1 MRMNRDSSQSLQWRL
16 ALAGGLNA
24 AIFLMEL
31 AGGFLTNSLGL
42 ISDAMHNLSDLLGL
56 GVSYAASK
64 VALRQSNS
72 QKSYGYLRAEIIAA
86 LINALTLVLVGIY
99 IIYEGVVRF
108 RNPRVVTGL
117 WMTVIALV
125 ALAANTAA
133 TLLLRRDARHDLSVR
148 SAFLHLLGDAI
159 QSLAV
164 IAAGAMIYWKNLY
177 FLDSV
182 VSIAIGLFL
191 VVSARGIIQ
200 EAVNVLAEGAPES
213 LDVNAVASFLR
224 QFPGVEGIHH
234 LHIWSLSS
242 RFHALSAH
250 IVVRDQMLSDGVRLA
265 KVMEKALK
273 HRFQIDHSTLQLE
286 TESCDGQTV
295 IVSPTDLQG

>member
-1 MRMNRDSSQSLQWRL
+1 L

-24 AIFLMEL
+24 AIFLLEL

-42 ISDAMHNLSDLLGL
+42 VSDAMHNLSDLLGL
-56 GVSYAASK
+56 GVSYTASK
-64 VALRQSNS
+64 VAVRQSNS

-86 LINALTLVLVGIY
+86 FINALTLVLVGIY
-99 IIYEGVVRF
+99 IIYEGIVRF
-108 RNPRVVTGL
+108 RNPQPVTGL
-117 WMTVIALV
+117 WMTVIGVV

-164 IAAGAMIYWKNLY
+164 IVAGALIYWKNLY

-182 VSIAIGLFL
+182 VSIAIGVFL
-191 VVSARGIIQ
+191 IVSARGIIQ
-200 EAVNVLAEGAPES
+200 EAVNILAEGAPES

-224 QFPGVEGIHH
+224 QFPEVEDIHH

-250 IVVRDQMLSDGVRLA
+250 IVVRDQMLSDGGRLA
-265 KVMEKALK
+265 KALGKALK
-273 HRFQIDHSTLQLE
+273 DRFQIDHPTLQLE
-286 TESCDGQTV
+286 TEPCDGQTV
-295 IVSPTDLQG
+295 IVSPNDFQG

>member
-1 MRMNRDSSQSLQWRL
+1 MTGHDQSGLTIQRRL
-16 ALAGGLNA
+16 ALASGLNA

-56 GVSYAASK
+56 GVSYAASRA
-64 VALRQSNS
+64 ALWESNS

-86 LINALTLVLVGIY
+86 FINAQTLVLVGIY
-99 IIYEGVVRF
+99 VIYEGFVRF
-108 RNPRVVTGL
+108 RNPQPVKGL
-117 WMTVIALV
+117 WMTVIGVV

-148 SAFLHLLGDAI
+148 SSFLHLLGDAI

-164 IAAGAMIYWKNLY
+164 IVAGVLIYWKKLY

-182 VSIAIGLFL
+182 VSIAIGVFL
-191 VVSARGIIQ
+191 IVSARGVLQ
-200 EAVNVLAEGAPES
+200 KAVNILAEGAPES
-213 LDVNAVASFLR
+213 LDVYAVASFLR
-224 QFPGVEGIHH
+224 QFPQVEDIHH

-250 IVVRDQMLSDGVRLA
+250 IVVRDQMLSDGGRLA
-265 KVMEKALK
+265 KALEKALRE
-273 HRFQIDHSTLQLE
+273 RFQIDHPTLQLE
-286 TESCDGQTV
+286 TEPCDGQTV
-295 IVSPTDLQG
+295 IVSPNDLQA